1 MQISNQLQD
10 EALEVEVATTGYIDI
25 KKPFSDDFDLRL
37 MVDGTGTNYISSNAA
52 NLKVATLKK

>member
-1 MQISNQLQD
+1 MGSF
-10 EALEVEVATTGYIDI
+10 EVGGATAGYIDI

-52 NLKVATLKK
+52 NLKIICSRK